1 MRLNFFLGVQ
11 HSHHLIRGVLKDD
24 ERVTS
29 PVLPIYRL
37 DAYNDRS
44 LYDAIKRIGFSKP
57 LLELMFN
64 DLTKEEGNIGWMQ
77 WERNIFDD
85 LLNASPTGTRFWFF
99 KPKKIQELTSS
110 HYEFA
115 SKYKDD
121 VSIIRSLN
129 FRKVPLTRDTLHDL
143 FNERIKYFSLLANGV
158 GASKWVDFN
167 LKDYFEDGVDNPVS
181 NVEVALYTK
190 SLVNTNE
197 LKNI

>member
-1 MRLNFFLGVQ
+1 M
-11 HSHHLIRGVLKDD
+11 
-24 ERVTS
+24 
-29 PVLPIYRL
+29 L
-37 DAYNDRS
+37 DSYNDRP

-64 DLTKEEGNIGWMQ
+64 DLTKEEGNIGWLQ
-77 WERNIFDD
+77 WERTIFDD
-85 LLNASPTGTRFWFF
+85 LLNVSPTGTRFWFF

-121 VSIIRSLN
+121 VSIIRKLN
-129 FRKVPLTRDTLHDL
+129 FRKFPLTRDTLHDL
-143 FNERIKYFSLLANGV
+143 FNERIAYFSLLANGV

-190 SLVNTNE
+190 SLVNN
-197 LKNI
+197 K